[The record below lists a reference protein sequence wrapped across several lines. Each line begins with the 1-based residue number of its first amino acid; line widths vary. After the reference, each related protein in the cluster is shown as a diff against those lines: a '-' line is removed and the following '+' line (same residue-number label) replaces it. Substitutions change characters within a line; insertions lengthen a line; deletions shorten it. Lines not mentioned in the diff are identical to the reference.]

1 MAKKAITFKEK
12 SFCDEYISNG
22 YNGTQAYLKLVPD
35 STPQNAKHQAD
46 RFLKRELVREYIEEI
61 QKEACANA
69 HITAER
75 IALQLA
81 EIAFVDKGNPLFG
94 SASQLKA
101 IELLQK
107 QGGLQTQKV
116 EANVNT
122 TINITVDE

>member
-1 MAKKAITFKEK
+1 MAKKAINFREK
-12 SFCDEYISNG
+12 SFCNEYVSNG
-22 YNGTQAYLKLVPD
+22 YNGAQAYLKLVPE
-35 STPQNAKHQAD
+35 SSVENAKHQAD
-46 RFLKRELVREYIEEI
+46 RFLKREQVREYIDEI

-81 EIAFVDKGNPLFG
+81 EIAFVEKENPLFG
-94 SASQLKA
+94 STSQLKA